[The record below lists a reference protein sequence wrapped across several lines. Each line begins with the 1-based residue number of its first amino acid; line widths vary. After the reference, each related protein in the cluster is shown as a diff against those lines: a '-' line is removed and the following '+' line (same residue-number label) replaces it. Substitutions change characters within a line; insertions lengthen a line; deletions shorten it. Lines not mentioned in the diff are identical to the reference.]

1 MSKMAELDYD
11 IELRAC
17 DYGLSPQEI
26 ASELEIPI
34 DMVLTWFKANGLSV
48 RGYKDYNA
56 EASARLLESFS
67 PYETVNS

>member
-1 MSKMAELDYD
+1 MSKLAELDYD

-26 ASELEIPI
+26 ATELEIPV

-56 EASARLLESFS
+56 EASALVLESFS
-67 PYETVNS
+67 PYETSNS